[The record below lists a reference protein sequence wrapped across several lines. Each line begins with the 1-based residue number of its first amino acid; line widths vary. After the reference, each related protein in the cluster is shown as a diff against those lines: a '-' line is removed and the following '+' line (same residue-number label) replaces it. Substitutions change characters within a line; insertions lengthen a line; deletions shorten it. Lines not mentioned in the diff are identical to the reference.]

1 MSERSLDCKVTQGTS
16 IYRHGGRTLTLW
28 PLQKERN
35 WLILELQKYAKAQH
49 ARVSIVS
56 GDVHCAAVGLL
67 KTWVKEKKRPDIP
80 PPQDHR
86 YMVNVVTSESTPA
99 FSTQQWVF

>member
-1 MSERSLDCKVTQGTS
+1 MAERSLDRKSTQGIS
-16 IYRHGGRTLTLW
+16 ISRRSGHTLTLW